1 MRKKTKNI
9 FSWSKT
15 TGMIIW
21 SFAKIIIKIRSIYN
35 CMIYIYLDFYNKNSM
50 MCTSE
55 LFDPSSESDFKE
67 RSIQV
72 RNQSIVLVVHQ
83 KKIRIH
89 LSIVIPTIFQHHV
102 TFRNL
107 SEGKGTVRLNSGQH
121 RCFAILTSLLLYLLL
136 YFVLFKWVRRG
147 GLDG

>member
-1 MRKKTKNI
+1 MPQKWGWQMPGWHI
-9 FSWSKT
+9 YYHHC
-15 TGMIIW
+15 MI
-21 SFAKIIIKIRSIYN
+21 SIYP
-35 CMIYIYLDFYNKNSM
+35 DFYNKNSM

-72 RNQSIVLVVHQ
+72 RNQSMVLTVHQ
-83 KKIRIH
+83 KTK
-89 LSIVIPTIFQHHV
+89 VGFIPTIFQHHV

-107 SEGKGTVRLNSGQH
+107 SEGKGTVRLNSGQY

-136 YFVLFKWVRRG
+136 YFALFKWVRRRR
-147 GLDG
+147 LDSPYIKNAAK

>member
-1 MRKKTKNI
+1 MI
-9 FSWSKT
+9 PWSKT

-35 CMIYIYLDFYNKNSM
+35 CIPRLLQQELDDVHIRAIWPKLRVRFQRAEYPGEKSINSFVGPP
-50 MCTSE
+50 T
-55 LFDPSSESDFKE
+55 
-67 RSIQV
+67 
-72 RNQSIVLVVHQ
+72 
-83 KKIRIH
+83 RIH